1 MKIKI
6 AISLDAEVFH
16 EVEDLRGICKRSNYV
31 QHLIELGIKAQ
42 KEVERNAVPAGRKNK
57 RS

>member
-6 AISLDAEVFH
+6 AICLDADLYREI
-16 EVEDLRGICKRSNYV
+16 ERLRGMCKRSNYV

-42 KEVERNAVPAGRKNK
+42 KEAETNAIPTGRQNK
-57 RS
+57 RP